1 MCVHMQDHKMRTED
15 ANHLRDAI
23 DAADAT
29 DAMMQSCNDANGLL
43 SGKELLSQET
53 REEETPEFSF
63 LGGGVRAGPR
73 RRFETGESQD
83 EDEASSSEEE
93 REEEV
98 ESKVHLLA
106 GSGADEALDI
116 RCVGLAEQ
124 QRVPAGSGPWLSL
137 RSIRGPPVA

>member
-1 MCVHMQDHKMRTED
+1 MKWR
-15 ANHLRDAI
+15 
-23 DAADAT
+23 AAHVLALIAASSTMLVGMPLLAT
-29 DAMMQSCNDANGLL
+29 TLASATWPDL
-43 SGKELLSQET
+43 SISAPLPEHDTAGESRGET
-53 REEETPEFSF
+53 LEEE
-63 LGGGVRAGPR
+63 R
-73 RRFETGESQD
+73 
-83 EDEASSSEEE
+83 EE

-124 QRVPAGSGPWLSL
+124 RRVPAGSGPWLSL